1 MPTTSATSMQKI
13 HPLGSFDSLMDDDD
27 DEISIVLN
35 TVNKFFQSGSPLAI
49 FLDSFVRVQGSLPVT
64 AGPIHGLLR
73 ASDIWKTTN
82 KHKPTVLN
90 EVESPTELD
99 PTDDV
104 SDVFPKTP
112 PKKTIHVIIRRPPSI
127 HAPVPVP
134 LHARSSTPLLDDS
147 RPGTL
152 LSGDLHSD
160 IKKITDKFFAPG
172 SDVAKFLDAFMG
184 GQGALPT
191 ATGPILGLSS
201 ARRRGFGH
209 PPETL
214 SFI

>member
-13 HPLGSFDSLMDDDD
+13 HPLGSFDSLIDDDD
-27 DEISIVLN
+27 DEISIVLD
-35 TVNKFFQSGSPLAI
+35 TVSI
-49 FLDSFVRVQGSLPVT
+49 
-64 AGPIHGLLR
+64 LR
-73 ASDIWKTTN
+73 TD
-82 KHKPTVLN
+82 HKPTILN
-90 EVESPTELD
+90 EVELPTELD

-147 RPGTL
+147 RRGTL

-172 SDVAKFLDAFMG
+172 SDVAKFLDAFVG

-191 ATGPILGLSS
+191 TTGPILGLPS